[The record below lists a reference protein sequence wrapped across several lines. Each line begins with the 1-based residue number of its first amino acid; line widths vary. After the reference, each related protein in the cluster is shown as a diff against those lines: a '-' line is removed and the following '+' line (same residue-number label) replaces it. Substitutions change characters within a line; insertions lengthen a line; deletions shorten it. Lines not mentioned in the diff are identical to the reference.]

1 MINASSF
8 HRYNFESVAIREQS
22 NQSIDGMGIQR
33 SRRSTSAN
41 NKQMAVAFLYI
52 CLLIVADGVPNA
64 DEQRRSV
71 VTVCKEYKDDP
82 AFYDDANPGVRIDYA
97 PRRASTPV
105 QNLLKKWANARTRR
119 RPQLRRH
126 KSLRRSST
134 HHASRG
140 V

>member
-1 MINASSF
+1 MLFAGSK
-8 HRYNFESVAIREQS
+8 RVTWS
-22 NQSIDGMGIQR
+22 NNI
-33 SRRSTSAN
+33 
-41 NKQMAVAFLYI
+41 
-52 CLLIVADGVPNA
+52 LLRIKKNRGEDFTG
-64 DEQRRSV
+64 V